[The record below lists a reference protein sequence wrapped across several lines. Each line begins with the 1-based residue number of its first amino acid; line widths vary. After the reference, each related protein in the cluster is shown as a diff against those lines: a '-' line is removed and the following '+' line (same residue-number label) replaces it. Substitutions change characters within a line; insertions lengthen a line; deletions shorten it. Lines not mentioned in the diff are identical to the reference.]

1 MPFTSWF
8 QGADWWFSFMLGL
21 PGWLGIVRRA
31 AHPGALRAS
40 LLFSPA
46 VRRLGV
52 DLRFWLAAYALY
64 LLAVFFPQS
73 STFRLLMPLFPL
85 LGVLAMPRSR
95 VYRVGA
101 RRRCSWRCSGAGC

>member
-1 MPFTSWF
+1 M
-8 QGADWWFSFMLGL
+8 
-21 PGWLGIVRRA
+21 I
-31 AHPGALRAS
+31 ALVLLVAVFAI

-52 DLRFWLAAYALY
+52 DLRFWVAAYSLY

-85 LGVLAMPRSR
+85 LGAIAHAAQPR
-95 VYRVGA
+95 YRVGDGRA
-101 RRRCSWRCSGAGC
+101 GRGRASRLDRDLLGCRRPRLDAAVIRRR